1 MARLW
6 LASPEPHVRRR
17 VNPMR
22 NVCRLVLVAT
32 LMVGCVGCD
41 QVSKG
46 VARAQL
52 NLGASHSYLGDT
64 FRAIHVEN
72 LGAFLG
78 IGANLPAPIR
88 VAVFQGAISLL
99 VLALL
104 WMAAFRRD
112 IRPWQVVGFTL
123 LAASGV
129 GNLIDRFLYDGRVT
143 DFLNLG
149 IGDLRTGIF
158 NFADVFG
165 MLGFV
170 VLLFAAG
177 VATPSNKS
185 LERTREG

>member
-1 MARLW
+1 
-6 LASPEPHVRRR
+6 
-17 VNPMR
+17 MR
-22 NVCRLVLVAT
+22 NVWRLIVVAT

-46 VARAQL
+46 IARAQL
-52 NLGASHSYLGDT
+52 TLDVSHSFLSDT
-64 FRAIHVEN
+64 FRLVHVEN
-72 LGAFLG
+72 PGAFLG
-78 IGANLPAPIR
+78 IGANLPAPVR
-88 VAVFQGAISLL
+88 VAVFQGVIFLL

-104 WMAAFRRD
+104 WLAAFRRD
-112 IRPWQVVGFTL
+112 TRPSQVVGFTL

-129 GNLIDRFLYDGRVT
+129 GNLIDWFLNDGRVT

-170 VLLFAAG
+170 LILFASG
-177 VATPSNKS
+177 VGTPSEKS
-185 LERTREG
+185 LKRRQ

>member
-1 MARLW
+1 
-6 LASPEPHVRRR
+6 
-17 VNPMR
+17 MR
-22 NVCRLVLVAT
+22 NVWRLALVAT
-32 LMVGCVGCD
+32 LMIGCVGCD

-52 NLGASHSYLGDT
+52 ELGASHSYLGDT
-64 FRAIHVEN
+64 FRVMHVEN
-72 LGAFLG
+72 PGAFLG
-78 IGANLPAPIR
+78 IGANLPPTIR

-104 WMAAFRRD
+104 WLAAFRRD
-112 IRPWQVVGFTL
+112 TRPSQVVGFTL

-129 GNLIDRFLYDGRVT
+129 GNLIDRFLNDGRVT

-170 VLLFAAG
+170 LLLFASRA
-177 VATPSNKS
+177 ATIN
-185 LERTREG
+185 R

>member
-1 MARLW
+1 
-6 LASPEPHVRRR
+6 
-17 VNPMR
+17 MR

>member
-1 MARLW
+1 MNCG
-6 LASPEPHVRRR
+6 VRRR

-22 NVCRLVLVAT
+22 KISRLVLVAT

-46 VARAQL
+46 MARAQL
-52 NLGASHSYLGDT
+52 SLGANHSYLDDT
-64 FRAIHVEN
+64 FRIIHVEN
-72 LGAFLG
+72 PGAFLG
-78 IGANLPAPIR
+78 MGANLPATIR
-88 VAVFQGAISLL
+88 AAVFQGAISLV

-112 IRPWQVVGFTL
+112 IRPWQVVGLTL

-129 GNLIDRFLYDGRVT
+129 GNLIDRFLNDGRVT

-149 IGDLRTGIF
+149 VGTLRTGIF

-170 VLLFAAG
+170 VLLFAIGA
-177 VATPSNKS
+177 VTPPNKT
-185 LERTREG
+185 LERTPEG